1 MKITCPECG
10 TVYKV
15 APNTMGPDGRDVRC
29 TRCDTRW
36 HASCDQNH
44 AETQNGLE
52 RDNDMFAPIAND
64 ADITAEG
71 GTANDV
77 VQTDD
82 REDFADWSVNE
93 EAQPDRAPA
102 STTNSAAVELAD
114 AKRPADIETL
124 AKRPKIVVRQRRS
137 AGSLRRMMRVA
148 AKLRRVNP
156 RRVFGAVV
164 FLTAIGC
171 GLLAVTLRDPIV
183 ARMPDLAGLY
193 ELAGFNVNLR
203 GLTIEDLR
211 TFREREE
218 GSIVLVVEGN
228 IRNPTRE
235 AVVVPAIRFALR
247 SEDAQE
253 IYAWIVEPRVRRLEA
268 GKASRFRTRLASPP
282 DLAADIHV
290 RFTERRSQHAR
301 LE

>member
-1 MKITCPECG
+1 
-10 TVYKV
+10 
-15 APNTMGPDGRDVRC
+15 
-29 TRCDTRW
+29 
-36 HASCDQNH
+36 
-44 AETQNGLE
+44 
-52 RDNDMFAPIAND
+52 MFAPIAND